1 MKTFIVYV
9 VIGCAAIAATYYF
22 LTRAESQKQIS
33 SNKGV
38 VATTSPSSSAPGAPA
53 NQHLPNA
60 FGNTLFNGRSVAVS
74 GDADH
79 NGVRDDIEEVIKR
92 SYPEGE
98 QRRAFFQYA
107 HAEQKF
113 LSAGGSPAGARQ
125 GIQDIDKAIQCLRA
139 KAPAQYKIQSK
150 QLLALLLNTP
160 ENFSAYALATKN
172 FGGQVIPGYSGGSP
186 CE

>member
-1 MKTFIVYV
+1 MKTFVVYL
-9 VIGCAAIAATYYF
+9 VIGCAAIATTYYF
-22 LTRAESQKQIS
+22 ITRAESQKPVL

-38 VATTSPSSSAPGAPA
+38 IATTSPGTSASGAPEA
-53 NQHLPNA
+53 EHLRNA
-60 FGNTLFNGRSVAVS
+60 YGDTTTNGRSSAIS
-74 GDADH
+74 GDANH
-79 NGVRDDIEEVIKR
+79 NGVRDDIDEVINNK
-92 SYPEGE
+92 YPDGE

-125 GIQDIDKAIQCLRA
+125 GIQEIDKAIQCLRA
-139 KAPAQYKIQSK
+139 KAPEQYQIQSK

-172 FGGQVIPGYSGGSP
+172 LGGQVIPGYSGSSP